1 MNTLIV
7 RYNIHINTMGY
18 LLITESP
25 AKAKKIQGFLSKEY
39 SVKSSCGH
47 IIDLEKKQLSID
59 VTNDFKPT
67 YKVTSDKK
75 AIVAELKQAS
85 KHKSV
90 ILAADDDREGEAI
103 AWHCANT
110 LKVDINAN
118 NRIVFREIS
127 KKAILKALKD
137 PQKIN
142 MNEVNA
148 QQARRIIDRLIG
160 FKLSPCLWK
169 HISTK
174 ELGLSA
180 GRVQSALL
188 NLLDRREK
196 YILQTEPEVSLDIK
210 GSFKDLKDAEF
221 IFSSEIEEIDNELI
235 HRLFQLFIQNRL
247 FQVTKSGKT
256 KEKSYPS
263 KPFITSTLQQ
273 SAQNELGMSVK
284 TTMDA
289 AQRLYESG
297 HITYMRTDSTFISEE
312 FQGLLKTH
320 ITEKFGQ
327 GIYQKPNEKK
337 VKGAQEAHE
346 AIRPTKIDEIPEID
360 GYEKK
365 LYSLILKRTITS
377 HMKPAIYDVYKLFL
391 ETEETKEYGKF
402 IAKYKILTF
411 KGFLSYTS
419 TEPLKS
425 ETMSFSK
432 EYQLISCNSSEKEDP
447 LPQLYNES
455 AIVKLLEDTG
465 IGRPSTYATI
475 ISTVSNRKYTQQET
489 VKQEDREETMITLL
503 ESDEIQKHK
512 KIIPGKLSKS
522 RISLTPL
529 GKQVLTYLQTNFMNV
544 IDPLFTSSV
553 EKDLD
558 SIAEGKLD
566 YINVIRKVY
575 NSFISIVDK
584 QMETSNQKSTLR
596 ELGTKSGKTIYV
608 GKGKYGPYL
617 QIVNEKGHK
626 KNSSIEKYLEIINKN
641 IDTISM
647 EDCISFLKYPKKIS
661 KEITI
666 YLGPH
671 GYYIKYRGTTKSLP
685 NDTTKHSLTFCE
697 QLLT

>member
-1 MNTLIV
+1 
-7 RYNIHINTMGY
+7 MGY

-47 IIDLEKKQLSID
+47 IVDLEKKQLSID
-59 VTNDFKPT
+59 VTNNFKPT
-67 YKVTSDKK
+67 YKVTTDKK
-75 AIVAELKQAS
+75 SIVIELKQAA
-85 KHKSV
+85 KNKSV

-110 LKVDINAN
+110 LKVDITHN

-127 KKAILKALKD
+127 KKAILKALEN

-174 ELGLSA
+174 EMGLSA

-188 NLLDRREK
+188 NLLDRREQ
-196 YILQTEPEVSLDIK
+196 YILQNEPEVSLDIK
-210 GSFKDLKDAEF
+210 GNFKDLKEAEF
-221 IFSSEIEEIDNELI
+221 IFSSEINEIDDELI
-235 HRLFQLFIQNRL
+235 HRLFQSFIHNRL
-247 FQVTKSGKT
+247 FQVSKSGKT

-284 TTMDA
+284 TTMDT
-289 AQRLYESG
+289 AQRLYEGG

-312 FQGLLKTH
+312 FQGLLLTH
-320 ITEKFGQ
+320 ITEKFGT
-327 GIYQKPNEKK
+327 GYYQKPSEKK

-346 AIRPTKIDEIPEID
+346 AIRPTKIDKMPELD
-360 GYEKK
+360 GYEKR

-377 HMKPAIYDVYKLFL
+377 HMKPAVYDVYKLSL
-391 ETEETKEYGKF
+391 ETEETKVFGRF
-402 IAKYKILTF
+402 IAKYKILTY

-419 TEPLKS
+419 S
-425 ETMSFSK
+425 ETLESKTMTFSQ
-432 EYQLISCNSSEKEDP
+432 EYILLSCTSSEKEDTR
-447 LPQLYNES
+447 PQLYNES

-465 IGRPSTYATI
+465 IGRPSTYASI
-475 ISTVSNRKYTQQET
+475 ISTVSNRKYTKQDT
-489 VKQEDREETMITLL
+489 IKQEDREETQITLL

-522 RISLTPL
+522 RIFLTPL

-544 IDPLFTSSV
+544 IDPLFTSAV

-558 SIAEGKLD
+558 LIAEGRLD

-584 QMETSNQKSTLR
+584 QMESTYKKSTLR

-626 KNSSIEKYLEIINKN
+626 KNSSIDKYLEIIDED
-641 IDTISM
+641 IETIAM
-647 EDCISFLKYPKKIS
+647 ADCVSFLKYPKKIS
-661 KEITI
+661 EEITI

-671 GYYIKYRGTTKSLP
+671 GYYIKYKGSTKSLP
-685 NDTTKHSLTFCE
+685 NDTTKHTLTFCE
-697 QLLT
+697 QLFS